1 MTSIVHIAAD
11 DIDVKFRQ
19 LAHLIADFNSDFSEQ
34 STFKVLQV
42 MLENYAHTEHLS
54 DEVEVRGFLQ
64 DLGVSEASVED
75 EDMDGLVD
83 IIEDYY
89 RADNESWE
97 SKKLG
102 TIMRLFSELYVGA
115 VVYESETT
123 LH

>member
-11 DIDVKFRQ
+11 DIDVKFRK

-42 MLENYAHTEHLS
+42 MLENYALTEYS
-54 DEVEVRGFLQ
+54 DEVEVRGFLEN
-64 DLGVSEASVED
+64 LGVNEASIED
-75 EDMDGLVD
+75 EDIDGLVD

-102 TIMRLFSELYVGA
+102 TIMRLLSELYVGD